1 MAEER
6 KVEFAGNGTVK
17 KCPNCGQTLDVF
29 QARCPACG
37 FAIGGEER
45 GGSTALKN
53 FLDVYT
59 NEKDN
64 VRKLEMID
72 TFPIPNTI
80 EDTVE
85 FALLAAQQVKSYL
98 IRKEETGREG
108 GDFKGFKDTFAE
120 VVNGATSS
128 KMITNTD
135 FRIAWQNKLD
145 QICYRAKSA
154 YPQEKEKLA
163 QLDMILDDVKNV
175 DKETKKKIKKQSRGE
190 SVSFVLI
197 FIVLLIIIFGCW
209 YFAGTF
215 EKKHK
220 VETQRLETLMTEI
233 QTDIAEGNYDTAEL
247 KLLDFRWTYDK
258 DESQISIWEE
268 KKALLVKQLVSKKKA
283 GE

>member
-145 QICYRAKSA
+145 QICYRAKIA

-268 KKALLVKQLVSKKKA
+268 KKALLVKQLESKKKA

>member
-268 KKALLVKQLVSKKKA
+268 KTALFVKQLESKKKA

>member
-6 KVEFAGNGTVK
+6 KVEFAGNGTIK

-64 VRKLEMID
+64 ARKLEMID

-145 QICYRAKSA
+145 QICYRAKIA

-233 QTDIAEGNYDTAEL
+233 QTDIAEENYDDAEL
-247 KLLDFRWTYDK
+247 KILNLTWNLDGT
-258 DESQISIWEE
+258 E
-268 KKALLVKQLVSKKKA
+268 KKKDWKEKQQTLKKQLEEAKEKA